1 MKQSSELFEAL
12 VYLVLF
18 LSFYPYSDNFQII
31 FVIEKSVCMYWW
43 LVENI
48 TMETNDIIPPAN
60 R

>member
-1 MKQSSELFEAL
+1 MKQSSELSEAL
-12 VYLVLF
+12 VYLVLI
-18 LSFYPYSDNFQII
+18 LSFYQYSDNFQII
-31 FVIEKSVCMYWW
+31 FVSEKSMCMYWW

>member
-18 LSFYPYSDNFQII
+18 LSFYQYSDNFQII

-48 TMETNDIIPPAN
+48 TIETNDIIPPAN

>member
-18 LSFYPYSDNFQII
+18 LSFYQYSDNFQII